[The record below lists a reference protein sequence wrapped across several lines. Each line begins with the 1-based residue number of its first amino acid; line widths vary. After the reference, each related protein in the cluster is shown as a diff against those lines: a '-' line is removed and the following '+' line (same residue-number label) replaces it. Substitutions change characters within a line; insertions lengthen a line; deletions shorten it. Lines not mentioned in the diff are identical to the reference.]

1 MQPWWLSPCYKRNC
15 SANFRWRKYPQWL
28 ELLCYCH
35 LKVPWSHVVL
45 LWWWCCKVLHLFSS
59 RCWVDA
65 SSAAAE
71 WALLSGGALL
81 PMGWALSGSSLGALT
96 LPASGAAAGLHGCAA
111 PSVTPHVSVLG
122 ETDFTW
128 SLLLSQLP
136 SGSLLCPSIV
146 LEAKMVNGFY
156 EITFMPCWML
166 LSAAVT
172 RGDVCICSVK
182 DMLCSVNKGRKCLYC
197 LCLSVRAA
205 VHD

>member
-28 ELLCYCH
+28 ELLSYCH

-111 PSVTPHVSVLG
+111 PSVAPRLCAGRDWFHLELAS
-122 ETDFTW
+122 F
-128 SLLLSQLP
+128 SAPIRLP
-136 SGSLLCPSIV
+136 PLP
-146 LEAKMVNGFY
+146 
-156 EITFMPCWML
+156 
-166 LSAAVT
+166 
-172 RGDVCICSVK
+172 
-182 DMLCSVNKGRKCLYC
+182 LYC
-197 LCLSVRAA
+197 VRGKDGEWFLWDNLHAMLNA
-205 VHD
+205 P